1 VPREMVS
8 AMSGTTSSPAPVT
21 VVLGPETFLAERAV
35 ADVRAAVRRVDVD
48 AEFSEH
54 LAGSLEGAGALAGL
68 TAPSLFSS
76 TRVVVIE
83 GAADADP
90 DVGTALVE
98 YAASPD
104 EAIYLVIAHGGGPKG
119 RGWLDKLRR
128 LQGVAVVPC
137 DKPKPRDLPGFVL
150 AEVRAVGG
158 RATGEVAAALV
169 DAVGSDLRALAGAVR
184 QLVEDSGDATITVDL
199 VQRYFAGR
207 AEVTSFAVADAAV
220 AGRTT
225 EALQR
230 LRWAMTAGVAPVLI
244 SSALAT
250 TVRRLTRVKGI
261 APGVKSGDAAAMIG
275 VHPYALDRLRRD
287 ARNWSNRALADAVVA
302 VARADTD
309 VKGGSYDVGFA
320 LERAVMEVARAR
332 GD

>member
-1 VPREMVS
+1 
-8 AMSGTTSSPAPVT
+8 MSGTTTRTSPAPVT

-35 ADVRAAVRRVDVD
+35 ADVRAAVRAVDAD

-54 LAGSLEGAGALAGL
+54 LAGSLDGTGALSGL

-76 TRVVVIE
+76 TRVVLLD

-90 DVGTALVE
+90 ELGTALVD
-98 YAASPD
+98 YAVSPA
-104 EAIYLVIAHGGGPKG
+104 EGVHLLVAHGGGPKG

-128 LQGVAVVPC
+128 LPGVVVVAC

-158 RATGEVAAALV
+158 RATGEVAAALI

-184 QLVEDSGDATITVDL
+184 QLVEDSGNATITIDL

-230 LRWAMTAGVAPVLI
+230 LRWALGAGVAPVLI

-250 TVRRLTRVKGI
+250 TVRRLTKVKGI

-320 LERAVMEVARAR
+320 LERAVMDVAGAR

>member
-1 VPREMVS
+1 MMS
-8 AMSGTTSSPAPVT
+8 AKPPPPVT
-21 VVLGPETFLAERAV
+21 LVIGPESFLAERAV
-35 ADVRAAVRRVDVD
+35 ADVRVAVREVDPE

-54 LAGSLEGAGALAGL
+54 LAASLEGAGSLAGL
-68 TAPSLFSS
+68 TAPSLFAT

-83 GAADADP
+83 GAADADA
-90 DVGTALVE
+90 DLGAALVD
-98 YAASPD
+98 YATAPD
-104 EAIYLVIAHGGGPKG
+104 EGIHLVVAHGGGPKG
-119 RGWLDKLRR
+119 RGWLDKVRKAPA
-128 LQGVAVVPC
+128 VAVVTC

-150 AEVRAVGG
+150 AEVRGVGG
-158 RATGEVAAALV
+158 RASGEVAAALI

-184 QLVEDSGDATITVDL
+184 QLVEDSGNATITVDL

-225 EALQR
+225 DALQR
-230 LRWAMTAGVAPVLI
+230 LRWALTAGVAPVLI

-250 TVRRLTRVKGI
+250 TVRRLTKVKGI

-320 LERAVMEVARAR
+320 LERAVMDVARAR
-332 GD
+332 GA

>member
-1 VPREMVS
+1 
-8 AMSGTTSSPAPVT
+8 MSGTTTRTSPQPVT
-21 VVLGPETFLAERAV
+21 VVFGPESFLAERAV
-35 ADVRAAVRRVDVD
+35 ADVRAAVRSVDAD

-54 LAGSLEGAGALAGL
+54 LAGSLEGAGALSSL

-76 TRVVVIE
+76 TRVVLID

-90 DVGTALVE
+90 DVGAALLD
-98 YAASPD
+98 YAVAPAD
-104 EAIYLVIAHGGGPKG
+104 DIYLVVAHGGGPKG
-119 RGWLDKLRR
+119 KGWLDKLRR
-128 LQGVAVVPC
+128 TSGVAVIAC

-150 AEVRAVGG
+150 AEVRAIGG
-158 RATGEVAAALV
+158 RASGEVAAALI

-184 QLVEDSGDATITVDL
+184 QLIEDSGNATITVEL

-230 LRWAMTAGVAPVLI
+230 LRWALTAGVAPVLI

-250 TVRRLTRVKGI
+250 TVRRLTKVKGI

-320 LERAVMEVARAR
+320 LERAVMDVAHAR